1 MQNSNQSARGT
12 HRLNRI
18 SHALGHRPGEFG
30 TTIVHRQDNT
40 DAAPDMSNYQVKRL
54 CQRQGD
60 ARPIKNV
67 SHDEVLQRFQHQC
80 HECPCL
86 AILVSTRAA

>member
-1 MQNSNQSARGT
+1 MTEVLIAR
-12 HRLNRI
+12 
-18 SHALGHRPGEFG
+18 FG

-60 ARPIKNV
+60 AWPIKNV
-67 SHDEVLQRFQHQC
+67 SHDEVL
-80 HECPCL
+80 
-86 AILVSTRAA
+86 LVKGLWLVLRATVAKALVPAVGSTHAFLSALSCC